1 MPRPRPRTTFVSRDH
16 LDHAKLTRVNTH
28 RALAHLIVWKKAASP
43 SAATSRALAARYLR
57 LLASLILAAT
67 LLYAAPA
74 EAGRQSLTIPVTEPQ
89 PAVLTGDLFT
99 PSGAGPYPTVI
110 LLHGC
115 NGVGPNATTWAMWLQ
130 SEGYAALVLDSFT
143 ARGFKTVCGN
153 GQPAVG
159 PGPRARRVRRSRA
172 PHGPRPGRREAHRGH
187 GLLPRRMDRGGR
199 VAHAGA
205 PSRGNDQGADRL
217 LPWVPQALPD
227 GAAPPLLMLLG
238 GQDDWTPA
246 EPCMKLAESAS
257 RAGRSVSAILYP
269 DARHA
274 FDAANLRGRVY
285 VDAARGGKGATIEYN
300 PKAHDDAQKQVRQF
314 LRAQLGP

>member
-1 MPRPRPRTTFVSRDH
+1 M
-16 LDHAKLTRVNTH
+16 NTH

-43 SAATSRALAARYLR
+43 SAATSRVLAARYLR

-99 PSGAGPYPTVI
+99 PSGDGPYPTVI

-153 GQPAVG
+153 G
-159 PGPRARRVRRSRA
+159 
-172 PHGPRPGRREAHRGH
+172 
-187 GLLPRRMDRGGR
+187 
-199 VAHAGA
+199 
-205 PSRGNDQGADRL
+205 RL
-217 LPWVPQALPD
+217 LSDQVRAHDVFAAAARLTALGLADEKRIAAMGFSHGGWTVVAAWRTQGRHPEATIKALIAFYPGCPQALPD
-227 GAAPPLLMLLG
+227 GAAPALLMLLG